1 MSHIEDYTM
10 IVQVAGEEGEECIS
24 INTVSDTD
32 MQVLD
37 LILMYIRGH
46 RGYQR
51 TGRYRRPGE
60 PTARDL
66 YHHHVAWDVWESI
79 IPRPLSGF
87 STIIS
92 VRLYKEKPLKM
103 NML

>member
-32 MQVLD
+32 MEVLEPM
-37 LILMYIRGH
+37 LMDIREH
-46 RGYQR
+46 RGYYP
-51 TGRYRRPGE
+51 TGKYRKPGE

-79 IPRPLSGF
+79 IPRPISGF

-92 VRLYKEKPLKM
+92 VKLYKEKPLKM